1 MSGLEFLAP
10 IWLEAKLLLG
20 FSENTFLFVRLPWLS
35 VTCKPTGPVCPKHEL
50 PAHSHCNR
58 PDGVARRLSVSTWN
72 PSSQWAQPGGP
83 LGEGCPGPVCCFP
96 GCRPGLRLPGHRG
109 VSCHRVCFCMAA
121 SPASP
126 MAPLNTSSSK
136 KPSLT
141 IWGDHF
147 VPASVCSVSAL

>member
-20 FSENTFLFVRLPWLS
+20 FSENTFLFVILPWLS

-83 LGEGCPGPVCCFP
+83 LGEGCPGPVCCWAVSLAFP
-96 GCRPGLRLPGHRG
+96 FVCVESSLSAYRSPEHTCCNGYLGL
-109 VSCHRVCFCMAA
+109 
-121 SPASP
+121 PAYQP
-126 MAPLNTSSSK
+126 WLQN
-136 KPSLT
+136 
-141 IWGDHF
+141 IY
-147 VPASVCSVSAL
+147 V